1 MKHELI
7 FGCVWIPIIWE
18 TLGELLGLEGQDI
31 AGQTQSLDGICVHK
45 ILEKPCSTD
54 PRPVTAEGLTQ

>member
-31 AGQTQSLDGICVHK
+31 AGQTQSLDGICVHHHPFH
-45 ILEKPCSTD
+45 L
-54 PRPVTAEGLTQ
+54 VTAEG